1 MLVYKIT
8 NTVNGK
14 VYIGVTIRTLKNRW
28 TRHKSSAKTGSQH
41 PIHKAIRKHG
51 ADKFTIEE
59 LCTVATVEE
68 LKQREQ
74 ELIALFETY
83 GNPAKGYNA
92 TRGGDGTWGK
102 HHTPETRERI
112 RGKLHQA
119 RTEGRFL
126 NEAWL
131 EACLQARKKQIG
143 VPLSEQHRTS
153 ISNAMKGRKKNEGA
167 GKQPIPVQ
175 QLTKEGQHVAD
186 FDSMADAARAMNT
199 DTTTIMRCCQGKL
212 KTVRGY
218 VFRNNAKKDD

>member
-14 VYIGVTIRTLKNRW
+14 AYIGVTIRTLHNRW

-51 ADKFTIEE
+51 ADKFITEE
-59 LCTVATVEE
+59 LCTVTTIED

-102 HHTPETRERI
+102 QHTPETRERI
-112 RGKLHQA
+112 RAGLHRA
-119 RTEGRFL
+119 RQEGRFL

-131 EACLQARKKQIG
+131 EACQRARKKQIG
-143 VPLSEQHRTS
+143 IPLTTTHRS
-153 ISNAMKGRKKNEGA
+153 NISNALRGRKKNDGA
-167 GKQPIPVQ
+167 GKQPISVDQ
-175 QLTKEGQHVAD
+175 YTTLGEYVRSFAGYGE
-186 FDSMADAARAMNT
+186 AARAVGSNPS
-199 DTTTIMRCCQGKL
+199 DIMRACQGKR
-212 KTVRGY
+212 KTVKGY
-218 VFRNNAKKDD
+218 KFKWTSL